1 MLQNR
6 EFLLFLRSAS
16 IAIYSTRKNQLNHC
30 LSKCVLWNDNKEET
44 FSIPHASVL
53 AKETEH
59 TFKSPLLTI
68 QLLPEAN
75 RPFEE

>member
-1 MLQNR
+1 M
-6 EFLLFLRSAS
+6 
-16 IAIYSTRKNQLNHC
+16 
-30 LSKCVLWNDNKEET
+30 SKCVLWNDNKEET